1 MCDDLVE
8 WDYGDYEGRTTLDI
22 RNEVPGWTIFT
33 HGAPNGETPAQV
45 GERADRVLARCRAAG
60 GDVLLVGHGHML
72 RVLTARWLG
81 LEPVGGRL
89 FALDPATLS
98 SLGYEH
104 ETEVIQMWN
113 EPAARGDG

>member
-1 MCDDLVE
+1 
-8 WDYGDYEGRTTLDI
+8 
-22 RNEVPGWTIFT
+22 
-33 HGAPNGETPAQV
+33 
-45 GERADRVLARCRAAG
+45 
-60 GDVLLVGHGHML
+60 ML